1 MRYTGK
7 NDPQESTYEQTKWVV
22 SCHRVRRGGI
32 NVLRFND
39 LSAPAYLL
47 HDTLDLHYQI
57 GRDDLWEILLEEGS
71 VRCEEVGAD
80 TWARGGLYIT

>member
-1 MRYTGK
+1 MRYIGK
-7 NDPQESTYEQTKWVV
+7 NDLQESTYEQTKEVV
-22 SCHRVRRGGI
+22 SCHVVRRGSVNG
-32 NVLRFND
+32 LRFNG
-39 LSAPAYLL
+39 LSALAYLL